1 MYSPLDRKPANNT
14 VTSCISS
21 GFPDNLNQPFWL
33 ERGTVGLKC
42 FDQEQCSETP
52 SQPMDYSTQGPL
64 NPGPLI
70 PGPLIPGPLIPGP
83 LNPGPLNPGP
93 LKPESSILTTG
104 PLYLPPWKEVLI
116 NIAGELHMVV
126 VRKEIS
132 EECTPTNFCPIFSC
146 LSMLT

>member
-1 MYSPLDRKPANNT
+1 MDSPSDRKPANNK

-70 PGPLIPGPLIPGP
+70 PGPL
-83 LNPGPLNPGP
+83 NPGP

-104 PLYLPPWKEVLI
+104 PLYLPPWKEVLM

-132 EECTPTNFCPIFSC
+132 GKCTPANFCPIFSC
-146 LSMLT
+146 LSLLT

>member
-1 MYSPLDRKPANNT
+1 MYSPLDRKPANNK

-64 NPGPLI
+64 NRGPLI
-70 PGPLIPGPLIPGP
+70 
-83 LNPGPLNPGP
+83 PGPLNPGP
-93 LKPESSILTTG
+93 LKPESSIMTMG

-132 EECTPTNFCPIFSC
+132 GKCTPANFCPIFSC
-146 LSMLT
+146 LSLLT

>member
-1 MYSPLDRKPANNT
+1 MYSPLDRKPANNKA
-14 VTSCISS
+14 TSCISS

-64 NPGPLI
+64 NR
-70 PGPLIPGPLIPGP
+70 GPLIPGP
-83 LNPGPLNPGP
+83 LNPGPLNP
-93 LKPESSILTTG
+93 ESSIMTTG

-132 EECTPTNFCPIFSC
+132 GKCTPANFCPIFSC
-146 LSMLT
+146 LSLLT

>member
-1 MYSPLDRKPANNT
+1 MYSPLDRKPANNKF
-14 VTSCISS
+14 TSCISS

-52 SQPMDYSTQGPL
+52 SQPMDYSTRGPL
-64 NPGPLI
+64 NRGPLI
-70 PGPLIPGPLIPGP
+70 
-83 LNPGPLNPGP
+83 PGPLNPGP
-93 LKPESSILTTG
+93 LKPESSIMTTG

-132 EECTPTNFCPIFSC
+132 GKCTPANFCPIFSC
-146 LSMLT
+146 LSLLT

>member
-1 MYSPLDRKPANNT
+1 MYSPLDRKPANNK

-64 NPGPLI
+64 NR
-70 PGPLIPGPLIPGP
+70 GPLIPGP

-93 LKPESSILTTG
+93 LKPESSIMTTG

-116 NIAGELHMVV
+116 NIAVNFTWWL
-126 VRKEIS
+126 S
-132 EECTPTNFCPIFSC
+132 EKKYLANAPLPIFAQFFPAFLC
-146 LSMLT
+146 

>member
-1 MYSPLDRKPANNT
+1 MYSPLDRKPANNK

-64 NPGPLI
+64 NRGPLI
-70 PGPLIPGPLIPGP
+70 
-83 LNPGPLNPGP
+83 PGPLNPGP
-93 LKPESSILTTG
+93 LKPESSIMTTG

-132 EECTPTNFCPIFSC
+132 GKCTPANFCPIFSC
-146 LSMLT
+146 LSLLT

>member
-1 MYSPLDRKPANNT
+1 MYSPLDRKPANNK

-64 NPGPLI
+64 NR
-70 PGPLIPGPLIPGP
+70 GP

-93 LKPESSILTTG
+93 LKPESSIMTTG

-132 EECTPTNFCPIFSC
+132 GKCTPANFCPIFSC
-146 LSMLT
+146 LSLLT

>member
-1 MYSPLDRKPANNT
+1 MYSPLDRKPANNK

-70 PGPLIPGPLIPGP
+70 PGPL
-83 LNPGPLNPGP
+83 NPGP

-132 EECTPTNFCPIFSC
+132 GKCTPANFCPIFSC
-146 LSMLT
+146 LSLLT

>member
-1 MYSPLDRKPANNT
+1 MYSPLDRKPANNK

-64 NPGPLI
+64 NRGPLI
-70 PGPLIPGPLIPGP
+70 
-83 LNPGPLNPGP
+83 PGP
-93 LKPESSILTTG
+93 LKPESSIMTTG

-132 EECTPTNFCPIFSC
+132 GKCTPANFCPIFSC
-146 LSMLT
+146 LSLKT

>member
-1 MYSPLDRKPANNT
+1 MYSPLDRKPANNK

-42 FDQEQCSETP
+42 FDQQQCSETP

-64 NPGPLI
+64 NR
-70 PGPLIPGPLIPGP
+70 GPLIPGP

-93 LKPESSILTTG
+93 LKPESSIMTTG

-132 EECTPTNFCPIFSC
+132 GKCTPANFCPIFSC
-146 LSMLT
+146 LSLLT

>member
-1 MYSPLDRKPANNT
+1 MYSPLDRKPANNK

-42 FDQEQCSETP
+42 FNQEQCSETP

-64 NPGPLI
+64 NRGPLI
-70 PGPLIPGPLIPGP
+70 
-83 LNPGPLNPGP
+83 PGPLNPGP
-93 LKPESSILTTG
+93 LKPESSIMTTG

-132 EECTPTNFCPIFSC
+132 GKCTPANFCPIFSC
-146 LSMLT
+146 LSLLT

>member
-1 MYSPLDRKPANNT
+1 MYSPLDRKPANNK

-64 NPGPLI
+64 
-70 PGPLIPGPLIPGP
+70 IPGP

-93 LKPESSILTTG
+93 LKPESSIMTTG

-132 EECTPTNFCPIFSC
+132 GKCTPANFCPIFSC
-146 LSMLT
+146 LSLLT

>member
-1 MYSPLDRKPANNT
+1 MYSPLDRKPANNK

-52 SQPMDYSTQGPL
+52 SQPKDYSTQ
-64 NPGPLI
+64 
-70 PGPLIPGPLIPGP
+70 
-83 LNPGPLNPGP
+83 GPLNPGP

-132 EECTPTNFCPIFSC
+132 GKCTPANFCPIFSC
-146 LSMLT
+146 LSLLT

>member
-1 MYSPLDRKPANNT
+1 MYSPLDRKPANNK

-52 SQPMDYSTQGPL
+52 SQPMDYSTRGPL
-64 NPGPLI
+64 NRGPLI
-70 PGPLIPGPLIPGP
+70 
-83 LNPGPLNPGP
+83 PGPLNPGP
-93 LKPESSILTTG
+93 LKPESSIMTTG

-132 EECTPTNFCPIFSC
+132 GKCTPANFCPIFSC
-146 LSMLT
+146 LSLLT

>member
-1 MYSPLDRKPANNT
+1 MYSPLDRKPANNK

-64 NPGPLI
+64 NRGSLI
-70 PGPLIPGPLIPGP
+70 
-83 LNPGPLNPGP
+83 PGPLNPGP
-93 LKPESSILTTG
+93 LKPESSIMTTG

-132 EECTPTNFCPIFSC
+132 GKCTPANFCPIFSC
-146 LSMLT
+146 LSLLT

>member
-1 MYSPLDRKPANNT
+1 MYSPLDRKPANNK

-70 PGPLIPGPLIPGP
+70 PGPL
-83 LNPGPLNPGP
+83 NPEP

-104 PLYLPPWKEVLI
+104 PLYLPPWKEVLM

-132 EECTPTNFCPIFSC
+132 GKCTPANFCPIFSC
-146 LSMLT
+146 LSLLT